1 MKNNDNVRNE
11 FLKFSDTRLTL
22 IRFEDRFLEG
32 VLTLIFLELFEEE
45 EEVFTIS
52 VRVLLL
58 FEEVTVLVSDM
69 FVSLISSR
77 FFKIL
82 KSPR

>member
-32 VLTLIFLELFEEE
+32 VLTLINFLLFEEE